1 MKLKKLGRVIPFG
14 YKESEEQGYLEQIP
28 EEIAALEEAKN
39 YLKTCSYREVAE
51 WLHRKTGRYISHVGL
66 KKRISRNSTSQAQE
80 ENSTESKEVSER
92 NFSTKS

>member
-14 YKESEEQGYLEQIP
+14 YKESAEHGFLEQIP

-51 WLHRKTGRYISHVGL
+51 WLHRKTGRYISHLGL
-66 KKRISRNSTSQAQE
+66 RKRIKNNRTPEAKE
-80 ENSTESKEVSER
+80 ETESKGTEISQRDIKQV
-92 NFSTKS
+92 

>member
-14 YKESEEQGYLEQIP
+14 YKESAEHGFLEQIP

-51 WLHRKTGRYISHVGL
+51 WLHRKSGRYISHVGL
-66 KKRISRNSTSQAQE
+66 RKRIKNNRTTEAKE
-80 ENSTESKEVSER
+80 ETESKGTEISQR
-92 NFSTKS
+92 DTKQV

>member
-14 YKESEEQGYLEQIP
+14 YKESAEHGFLEQIP

-66 KKRISRNSTSQAQE
+66 RKRIKNNRTTEAKE
-80 ENSTESKEVSER
+80 ETESKGTEISQR
-92 NFSTKS
+92 DTKQV